1 MMTVEQAK
9 EILSGKSCCYARKFT
24 ADDERK
30 AIFLMRV
37 FLGVKNPP
45 IDWYEVA
52 VRLAYTTFMRTLTGY
67 AEIKPKTGQ
76 LNASKYLRN
85 RLENYFKSYTV
96 TSESGFDEWHM
107 KTCGDLIDK
116 FGTWEVDSMHT
127 SRLTHGQAQKWINIS
142 FKYLYAFTLFGCC
155 VKGFPVEIDVSKM
168 EYCHLPLD
176 NIVICSLSQEEID
189 KLKKKDPKW
198 KINKKRKSWTYGG
211 QSWSKLTEKTDYITI
226 QKKLREVFDDT
237 RKGQTMLKIDFDIWG
252 GSSVENED
260 E

>member
-30 AIFLMRV
+30 AVFLMRV

-52 VRLAYTTFMRTLTGY
+52 VRLAYTTFMRTLSGCSSKSKD
-67 AEIKPKTGQ
+67 EKQ
-76 LNASKYLRN
+76 NANKSLRN
-85 RLENYFKSYTV
+85 RLENYFKSYTM
-96 TSESGFDEWHM
+96 TSQSDFDEWHM
-107 KTCGDLIDK
+107 KTCENLIK
-116 FGTWEVDSMHT
+116 EFGTWGVYLE
-127 SRLTHGQAQKWINIS
+127 LTHGQAQKWVNIS

-155 VKGFPVEIDVSKM
+155 VKGFPAEIVVEKM
-168 EYCHLPLD
+168 KYCHLPLD

-189 KLKKKDPKW
+189 KLKKIDTKW
-198 KINKKRKSWTYGG
+198 KINKKSWTYDGR
-211 QSWSKLTEKTDYITI
+211 SWSKLTETDYITI
-226 QKKLREVFDDT
+226 QEELREVFGKT
-237 RKGQTMLKIDFDIWG
+237 RKGQTMLQIDFDIWG
-252 GSSVENED
+252 GSSVENEN